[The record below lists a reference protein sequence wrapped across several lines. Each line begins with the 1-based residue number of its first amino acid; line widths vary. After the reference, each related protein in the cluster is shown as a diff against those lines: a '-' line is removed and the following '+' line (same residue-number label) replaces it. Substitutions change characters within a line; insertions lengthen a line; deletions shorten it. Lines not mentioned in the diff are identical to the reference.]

1 VGILPSASRQYA
13 HSQHVHNG
21 SPQRAALYIT
31 ELRFDVM
38 PIVLSILAL
47 HAFADCLEL
56 CRSAEQSTEMFRSL
70 RSIAM
75 QLDQGLAEMEELDGV
90 PEEDD
95 DAPSYDAPAMTGPA
109 NVEAEPQVCWSVS
122 SRANVHMPGIG
133 MTRIRMICRDVMV
146 VSVTRVVCLYLIR
159 WFATGGTLGDTFQGQ
174 GECCGS
180 QSP

>member
-1 VGILPSASRQYA
+1 MLAVGILPSASRQYA
-13 HSQHVHNG
+13 HRQHLHKA
-21 SPQRAALYIT
+21 PLR
-31 ELRFDVM
+31 ELHSILPNHVLDVM

-109 NVEAEPQVCWSVS
+109 NVEAEPQVCWPVS
-122 SRANVHMPGIG
+122 SRADVHVAGIG
-133 MTRIRMICRDVMV
+133 MTRIRMICTNVMG
-146 VSVTRVVCLYLIR
+146 VSVTRAVYSC
-159 WFATGGTLGDTFQGQ
+159 F
-174 GECCGS
+174 
-180 QSP
+180 

>member
-1 VGILPSASRQYA
+1 
-13 HSQHVHNG
+13 
-21 SPQRAALYIT
+21 
-31 ELRFDVM
+31 M

-109 NVEAEPQVCWSVS
+109 NVEAEPQVCWPVS
-122 SRANVHMPGIG
+122 SRADVHVAGIG
-133 MTRIRMICRDVMV
+133 MTRIRMICTNVMV
-146 VSVTRVVCLYLIR
+146 VSVTRAVYSC
-159 WFATGGTLGDTFQGQ
+159 F
-174 GECCGS
+174 
-180 QSP
+180 